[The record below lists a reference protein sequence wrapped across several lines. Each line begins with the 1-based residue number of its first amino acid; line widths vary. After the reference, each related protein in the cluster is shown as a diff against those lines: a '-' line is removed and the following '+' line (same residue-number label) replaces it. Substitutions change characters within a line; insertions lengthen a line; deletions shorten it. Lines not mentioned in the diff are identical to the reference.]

1 MSDLEW
7 FRDRDIAKDAEALP
21 SEEKLSRLANL
32 AIEMRKIENEI
43 EATEAKLVELKSNL
57 RKVSEDHIPSLM
69 DEIGISKI
77 TLSNGLKLSTKFFA
91 SGKVLDDQVYDWF
104 EKEGFADI
112 VKCVLTVNT
121 RRIEKQDLAP
131 VKAVLREMGL
141 EFGEKDSIHYQ
152 TMSSWLRERIEAGMS
167 LPPADQLEVFRG
179 FRATIK

>member
-1 MSDLEW
+1 MTNLDWLKE
-7 FRDRDIAKDAEALP
+7 RDVAKDAEALP

-32 AIEMRKIENEI
+32 AIEMRKLENEI
-43 EATEAKLVELKSNL
+43 EEQEVRLVELKANL
-57 RKVSEDHIPSLM
+57 RKVSEDQIPSLM

-91 SGKVLDDQVYDWF
+91 SGKVLSEDVYDWF

-112 VKCVLTVNT
+112 VKSVLTVNT

-131 VKAVLREMGL
+131 IKEAIREAGL

-152 TMSSWLRERIEAGMS
+152 TMSSWLRERIDAGMS

-179 FRATIK
+179 FKAIIK

>member
-1 MSDLEW
+1 MSNLDWLKE
-7 FRDRDIAKDAEALP
+7 RDVAADAEAIP
-21 SEEKLSRLANL
+21 NEDKLSRLAVL
-32 AIEMRKIENEI
+32 AVEMRKIENEI
-43 EATEAKLVELKSNL
+43 EEKELELVKLKEAL

-69 DEIGISKI
+69 DEIGISKL

-91 SGKVLDDQVYDWF
+91 TGKVLNDEVYDWF

-112 VKCVLTVNT
+112 VKSVLTVNT

-131 VKAVLREMGL
+131 VKAVLRECGL
-141 EFGEKDSIHYQ
+141 EFSEKDSIHYQ

-167 LPPADQLEVFRG
+167 LPPSDQLEVFRG